1 MKGKRRYIKIET
13 FYYLFSSL
21 FGLREQ
27 KASLN
32 FVEIKIWLC
41 FLLVFFLCFSGNQN
55 KCET

>member
-21 FGLREQ
+21 FGLWEQ

-32 FVEIKIWLC
+32 FVEIKFWLC
-41 FLLVFFLCFSGNQN
+41 F
-55 KCET
+55 

>member
-41 FLLVFFLCFSGNQN
+41 F
-55 KCET
+55 